1 MGIALIISVC
11 VAIIFCA
18 LFLDERGSTLDYL
31 REIKSQKE
39 KIQSLEEEK
48 YRYSLIERGG
58 KKDLEEL
65 DADLICDAL
74 KINGYIPEK
83 GRDSVSFM
91 IQGERYSIITERLP
105 FILLLKQFGIDR
117 NEQDVEAMRLAAQE
131 VTRDRMFGKA
141 AVSDDGDM
149 LSFYVPGLE
158 HQYCH
163 FRDVLV
169 EEINIVNDLE
179 HRFGEIYNRIL
190 TEREEQK
197 RPEAGDIRVGDAIPS
212 SAKIVS

>member
-1 MGIALIISVC
+1 MVIALIISVC

-18 LFLDERGSTLDYL
+18 LFFDERGSTLDYL

-39 KIQSLEEEK
+39 KIQSLEEETH
-48 YRYSLIERGG
+48 RYSQFERGG

-65 DADLICDAL
+65 DADLICDAV
-74 KINGYIPEK
+74 KINGYVPEK
-83 GRDSVSFM
+83 KKDSVTFM

-105 FILLLKQFGIDR
+105 FILLLKQFGIDKD
-117 NEQDVEAMRLAAQE
+117 EQDVETMRQASQE
-131 VTRDRMFGKA
+131 VTRECMFGKA
-141 AVSDDGDM
+141 TVSDDGDM
-149 LSFYVPGLE
+149 LSFYVSGLE

-179 HRFGEIYNRIL
+179 NRFGEIYYRIL
-190 TEREEQK
+190 KERGEQK
-197 RPEAGDIRVGDAIPS
+197 QPEAGDIRIGEPKPGSV
-212 SAKIVS
+212 KIVS